1 MRIFI
6 ITKAHLIRIGIAAAA
21 VVMAV
26 LLVLALQPGVR
37 LVFAPKDNIP
47 VYSVK
52 TEGKQVAITFD
63 AAWGTDKTFALLDI
77 LDQYHVKATFFV
89 TGMWA
94 KKNADVLAEIARR
107 GHEIGSHGYTHKDL
121 TTLPEKD
128 VIDELTRTADVIEQA
143 TGHRPTAFRAPYGA
157 WNAKL
162 VDIVGKE
169 QLDFFQW
176 DVDSL
181 DWKGLSSEQMQ
192 ARVFPRVVS
201 GSIILFHNDGEH
213 TPEVMPVILEKL
225 IADGYKPVTVTELLG
240 ESLEAAKKGD

>member
-1 MRIFI
+1 MRIFV
-6 ITKAHLIRIGIAAAA
+6 ITRRHLALAGLA
-21 VVMAV
+21 VVLV
-26 LLVLALQPGVR
+26 VGVVLAGLLQSET
-37 LVFAPKDNIP
+37 LSVFVPKDNIP

-52 TEGKQVAITFD
+52 TDGKQIAITFD
-63 AAWGTDKTFALLDI
+63 AAWGTDKTAALLDI
-77 LDQYHVKATFFV
+77 LDKYNVKATFFV

-94 KKNADVLAEIARR
+94 KKNADVLAEISRR

-121 TTLPEKD
+121 TTLPEAE
-128 VIDELTRTADVIEQA
+128 VIDELTKTADVIEKV
-143 TGHRPTAFRAPYGA
+143 TGKRPTIFRAPYGA

-169 QLDFFQW
+169 QFDFIQW

-192 ARVFPRVVS
+192 ARVLPRVVS
-201 GSIILFHNDGEH
+201 GSITLFHNDGAH

-225 IADGYKPVTVTELLG
+225 IADGYKPVTVSELLG
-240 ESLEAAKKGD
+240 ESLEAARQAEN